1 MALINARILDQVL
14 LNPIPPTA
22 EQLEIARLWAESIR
36 SNEIFKHNESQIEG
50 VFQSRI
56 VEGLLGYQPFGGE
69 GAQTYR
75 PKQPMGKGT
84 VDIALGF
91 FKDER
96 RIVAPFELK
105 GADTRDLDAPM
116 AGRNKT
122 PVQQAWEYANAV
134 AGTKWVLVSN
144 MLEIRLYGFGEG
156 QQDFERIDLAKID
169 QPKELAK
176 AQLLLGADSLLGTRL
191 ADLLRASKVADKDI
205 SDRLYSD
212 YSLLRIKLIDAVN
225 DATGGTD
232 KVQSVNTAQKI
243 LDRVLF
249 IAFAEDRGLLPS
261 KSLEEAFVTKNR
273 FQPMPIWNNFKGLFA
288 DIDGGNSAHGI
299 PKYNGGLFRFDEHVD
314 TLNLSDDIC
323 QAFNEIGKYHFDTE
337 VSITVLGHIFEQ
349 SVSDIEK
356 LLAKARGEG
365 DDEPEKASG
374 VKGRRKRDGIVYTPD
389 YIAKFIVEKTLGT
402 HIDELFRNCIAK
414 HAKGDVADYDSLKF
428 KKNAELQ
435 AWYDFRYTLKTMRVV
450 DPACGSGVF
459 LVTAFDY
466 LKAEY
471 DRVDKKIAQLRGV
484 DAQQDFEDVDREI
497 LSQNLYGVDVNAES
511 VEITK
516 LSLWLKTA
524 KKGKELD
531 SLDHNIRVGDSLIED
546 SSFAYLEHGFSW
558 NKAFPEVFAAG
569 GFDVVLGNPPYV
581 RMELIKP
588 MKPYL
593 ETRFDCYDSKAD
605 LYCYF
610 FERGLRLLKQN
621 GKLGYISS
629 SSFLKA
635 SFGDNLRK
643 LLRKFEFEMVA
654 DFGNETVFEGVT
666 TYPNIF
672 VFKNAVASNKPIEYL
687 QVGYNGPDV
696 LRREIAYPK
705 FHSYSKDRLKRQNW
719 HFEASK
725 NIFLRDKLEAN
736 AIDYLLSEVEPLNGI
751 KTGYNPAFVLA
762 KQDYSDWHANDG
774 ASSSL
779 LRNWMTGDDV
789 AKWLPEQQT
798 EKRLLFVKK
807 GDTKQLLINSGKAL
821 LVDDE
826 LEAWGVFSSNYPYA
840 SSWLKKHE
848 DKCRKRS
855 DQGDFWWEL
864 RACDYYDAFEKSAV
878 LYPEM
883 SQGPKFCSKTRGTIC
898 NNKTFFL
905 PISSEHLLAYL
916 NSSVAWFFL
925 NGLCSSLRGGE
936 WRLELRTDYL
946 KRLPFPKFPTTQ
958 IKALS
963 DCALGIL
970 NAKTAAGSSCEAFTR
985 RIPDLCPP
993 SRDAKLSTKLQDWW
1007 KLDDFAAFRA
1017 EVGKVYKAD
1026 IPLKE
1031 RSDWEDLFTAG
1042 KTEIEKLNAEIK
1054 RNEDEINA
1062 IVYELFDLTKDEIAL
1077 LEESIGVRKV

>member
-1 MALINARILDQVL
+1 MALINTRILSQAL
-14 LNPIPPTA
+14 LNPIAPTA

-50 VFQSRI
+50 VFQSRV
-56 VEGLLGYQPFGGE
+56 VEGLLGYHPAGGD

-84 VDIALGF
+84 ADIALGF
-91 FKDER
+91 FKDGR
-96 RIVAPFELK
+96 RILATFELK
-105 GADTRDLDAPM
+105 GADTKDLDAPM
-116 AGRNKT
+116 PGRNKT
-122 PVQQAWEYANAV
+122 PVQQAWEYANAI

-156 QQDFERIDLAKID
+156 QQDYERIDLAKID

-212 YSLLRIKLIDAVN
+212 YSLLRIKLIEAVN
-225 DATGGTD
+225 AATGGAD

-249 IAFAEDRGLLPS
+249 IAFAEDRGLLPP

-273 FQPMPIWNNFKGLFA
+273 FQPMPIWNNFKGLFK
-288 DIDGGNSAHGI
+288 DIDEGNTHHGI
-299 PKYNGGLFRFDEHVD
+299 PKYNGGLFKFDENVD
-314 TLNLSDDIC
+314 TLTLSDDIC
-323 QAFNEIGKYHFDTE
+323 HAFNEVGKYHFDTE

-349 SVSDIEK
+349 SVSDVEK
-356 LLAKARGEG
+356 LLAKARGEV

-402 HIDELFRNCIAK
+402 HIDELFRTSIAK
-414 HAKGDVADYDSLKF
+414 HAKGDVSDYASLKF

-435 AWYDFRYTLKTMRVV
+435 AWYDFRYVLKTMRVV

-511 VEITK
+511 VEISK

-581 RMELIKP
+581 RMALIKP

-593 ETRFDCYDSKAD
+593 EKRFDCYDGNAD

-635 SFGDNLRK
+635 SFGASLRK
-643 LLRKFEFEMVA
+643 FLRKFEFKMVA

-672 VFKNAVASNKPIEYL
+672 VFKNAQASNKAIDFL
-687 QVGYNGPDV
+687 QVGYEGTDA
-696 LRREIAYPK
+696 LRRELAYPE
-705 FHSYSKDRLKRQNW
+705 FQDIPTDRLKRENW
-719 HFEASK
+719 HFEVPER
-725 NIFLRDKLEAN
+725 IVLRDKLEAR
-736 AIDYLLSEVEPLNGI
+736 ATDHLLHDLEPLNGI
-751 KTGYNPAFVLA
+751 KTGYNPAFVLE
-762 KQDYSDWHANDG
+762 KHDYSDWLANDS
-774 ASSSL
+774 ASFSL

-789 AKWLPEQQT
+789 AKWLPERQS
-798 EKRLLFVKK
+798 ENRLLLVKK
-807 GDTKQLLINSGKAL
+807 GDTKQLLLSSGKAL
-821 LVDDE
+821 FVEDE
-826 LEAWGVFSSNYPYA
+826 FEAWSVFSSKYPAA
-840 SSWLKKHE
+840 SRWLKKHE
-848 DKCRKRS
+848 ERCKKRS
-855 DQGDFWWEL
+855 DRGDFWWEL
-864 RACDYYDAFEKSAV
+864 RACDYYDAFEKTAV

-905 PISSEHLLAYL
+905 PISAEHLLAYL
-916 NSSVAWFFL
+916 NSSVAWFL
-925 NGLCSSLRGGE
+925 LGGLCSSLRGGE

-946 KRLPFPKFPTTQ
+946 KRLPFPKFSDSQ

-963 DCALGIL
+963 NCASAAV
-970 NAKTAAGSSCEAFTR
+970 NAKKAVGSRYDAYTR
-985 RIPDLCPP
+985 RIPDLCPQG
-993 SRDAKLSTKLQDWW
+993 RNAKFSTKLQDWW

-1017 EVGKVYKAD
+1017 EVSKIYKAE

-1031 RSDWEDLFTAG
+1031 RSDWEDMFKHG
-1042 KTEIEKLNAEIK
+1042 KSEIEKLTAEIK

-1062 IVYELFDLTKDEIAL
+1062 IVYGLFDLTADEIVL
-1077 LEESIGVRKV
+1077 LEQSIGVK